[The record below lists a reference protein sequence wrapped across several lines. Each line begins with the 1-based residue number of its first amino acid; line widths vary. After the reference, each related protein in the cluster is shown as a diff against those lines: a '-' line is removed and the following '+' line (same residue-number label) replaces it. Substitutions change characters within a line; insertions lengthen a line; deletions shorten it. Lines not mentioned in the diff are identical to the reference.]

1 VIVQQINLYQDQF
14 KIKRLF
20 VSALNV
26 NIFLLIMLFF
36 LGAWSYLL
44 ESDLKD
50 LKQQNQWLK
59 ASQTSVNTELAIV
72 PDELNRQLSDSR
84 IEDSIDVITKQLQ
97 ARKKVIRFVENNQFS
112 SGEGFSSYL
121 KSLSNLQIDD
131 VWLDEIF
138 LSDSFVKMKGSALNA
153 NLIPTYFA
161 SFSEESVFRG
171 QRFQLFQLDRKADT
185 DWKVDFTIATEEVFG
200 KE

>member
-1 VIVQQINLYQDQF
+1 MIVQQINLYQDQF

>member
-50 LKQQNQWLK
+50 LKQQNLWLK

-72 PDELNRQLSDSR
+72 PDELNRLLSDSR

>member
-59 ASQTSVNTELAIV
+59 ASQTSVNMELAIV

>member
-1 VIVQQINLYQDQF
+1 
-14 KIKRLF
+14 
-20 VSALNV
+20 
-26 NIFLLIMLFF
+26 MLFF

-59 ASQTSVNTELAIV
+59 ASQTSVNMELAIV

>member
-1 VIVQQINLYQDQF
+1 MIVQQINLYQDQF

-50 LKQQNQWLK
+50 LKQQNLWLK

-72 PDELNRQLSDSR
+72 PDELNRLLSDSR

>member
-72 PDELNRQLSDSR
+72 PDELNRLLSDSR